1 MNPPIT
7 VAWCVISGI
16 FHNARWSVRSTQ
28 RGFALQALVFFL
40 GPDKRATSS
49 IHTEIAM
56 NFDERASL
64 RVLYVDV

>member
-1 MNPPIT
+1 MVSAVDAT
-7 VAWCVISGI
+7 
-16 FHNARWSVRSTQ
+16 
-28 RGFALQALVFFL
+28 GFRFAGASLFL